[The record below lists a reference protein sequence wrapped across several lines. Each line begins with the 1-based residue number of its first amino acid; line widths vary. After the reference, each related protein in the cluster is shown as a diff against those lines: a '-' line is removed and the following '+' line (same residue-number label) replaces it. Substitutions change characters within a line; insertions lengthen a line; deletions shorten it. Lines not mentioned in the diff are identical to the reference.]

1 MMQIFLDEAKELLR
15 PSARCFK
22 GFSILL
28 TIWGI
33 ASLLICGIVPTIIL
47 VHNPLTGAPS
57 SAYGELP
64 TGEYNDPLVMTAASN
79 R

>member
-1 MMQIFLDEAKELLR
+1 MQKFQDEVKELFR
-15 PSARCFK
+15 PTTRCFK

-47 VHNPLTGAPS
+47 VHNPLPG
-57 SAYGELP
+57 
-64 TGEYNDPLVMTAASN
+64 
-79 R
+79 

>member
-1 MMQIFLDEAKELLR
+1 MQKFQDELKELFR
-15 PSARCFK
+15 PTTKCFK

-28 TIWGI
+28 TIWGL

-47 VHNPLTGAPS
+47 VHNPLPGQANFIDS
-57 SAYGELP
+57 GNNGQGELI
-64 TGEYNDPLVMTAASN
+64 DPLIMARS